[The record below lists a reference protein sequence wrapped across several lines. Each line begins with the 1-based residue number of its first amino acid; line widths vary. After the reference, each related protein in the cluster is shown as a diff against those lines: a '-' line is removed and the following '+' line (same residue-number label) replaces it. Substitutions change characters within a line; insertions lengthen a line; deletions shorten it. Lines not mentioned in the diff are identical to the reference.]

1 MAEDY
6 RAGLGIDRATDDADR
21 AAGRQLA
28 CPTLVVWSTEDDMQ
42 DLYGDVLSIWR
53 PWASD
58 LRGAA
63 IPSGHHMAEEAP
75 DELAT
80 AHSSTSS
87 TTKMRPNRSRIHYR
101 ADGSCG

>member
-42 DLYGDVLSIWR
+42 DLYGDVLSTWR
-53 PWASD
+53 PWAGQRPTQRRDPQRPPHGRRSSRRTRHSTLID
-58 LRGAA
+58 FLNHEDAA
-63 IPSGHHMAEEAP
+63 
-75 DELAT
+75 
-80 AHSSTSS
+80 
-87 TTKMRPNRSRIHYR
+87 
-101 ADGSCG
+101 